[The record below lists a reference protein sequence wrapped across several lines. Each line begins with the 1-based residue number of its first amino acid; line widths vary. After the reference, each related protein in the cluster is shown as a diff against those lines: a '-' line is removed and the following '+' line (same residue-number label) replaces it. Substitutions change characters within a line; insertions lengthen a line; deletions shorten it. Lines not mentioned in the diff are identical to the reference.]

1 MLIINDDQ
9 KDEKN
14 ITNELFVLKILFL
27 LLNIQFFRFYSPCR
41 NEIQLNSY
49 KSGVDQQRFI
59 SIQLL
64 QRLLKV
70 HCKTKFFNLNF
81 IWNENDFRTPWRD
94 DEETLI
100 DRFDVRSHLDI
111 IDEYALRNQQT
122 QQASESVLFQFV
134 ALVFFLCQLET

>member
-1 MLIINDDQ
+1 
-9 KDEKN
+9 
-14 ITNELFVLKILFL
+14 
-27 LLNIQFFRFYSPCR
+27 
-41 NEIQLNSY
+41 
-49 KSGVDQQRFI
+49 
-59 SIQLL
+59 
-64 QRLLKV
+64 
-70 HCKTKFFNLNF
+70 LNF